1 MKTQSVILGVAIA
14 AMFSAAFAQQ
24 SVPPAPAD
32 NGPTLA
38 VTMQFIQ
45 DRLNEQGKINYTL
58 HAHDSSTNTDWP
70 VSQISIE
77 VTNVIADPAT
87 CRITWHKVTT
97 NGGEVRINRDFSLD
111 LRTVQSFETR
121 TSTQEAKA
129 EDNAS
134 GPNAVTK
141 TQVPPYFVVTARSA
155 GNVETPFFFSN
166 EDTRNSVAKA
176 MTHAMEMC
184 GGGK

>member
-1 MKTQSVILGVAIA
+1 MKTQSVILGIAISAICFA
-14 AMFSAAFAQQ
+14 ACAQQ
-24 SVPPAPAD
+24 PAPPAPAD

-45 DRLNEQGKINYTL
+45 DRMNEQGKINYTL
-58 HAHDSSTNTDWP
+58 HTHDSSTNTDWP
-70 VSQISIE
+70 VYQIGIE
-77 VTNVIADPAT
+77 VTNVIADPAS

-97 NGGEVRINRDFSLD
+97 NGGEVRINRDFALD
-111 LRTVQSFETR
+111 LRTVQSFEMR

-129 EDNAS
+129 EDNAN

-141 TQVPPYFVVTARSA
+141 TQIPPYFVVTARSQ
-155 GNVETPFFFSN
+155 GNVETPFFFSS

-176 MTHAMEMC
+176 MTRAMVLC